1 MVDKDI
7 HASTRRYLIGR
18 CCRLCDQPPQKK
30 QHRNRPAGTCKK
42 EPVFKLRVLA
52 TQTGC
57 NAFVKFEIPA
67 RVFFLKLKVMH
78 TAFRPFAVEEVNEG
92 NQLPCYLLAKPTIH

>member
-1 MVDKDI
+1 MVGKNI
-7 HASTRRYLIGR
+7 HADTRRR
-18 CCRLCDQPPQKK
+18 RTCRRCRLGDQSPQKK

-57 NAFVKFEIPA
+57 NAFVKFEIPE
-67 RVFFLKLKVMH
+67 RVFFLV
-78 TAFRPFAVEEVNEG
+78 
-92 NQLPCYLLAKPTIH
+92 